1 MAGVYQVV
9 TGFRDGR
16 GNFWENVFHFNNS
29 ESPTASLW
37 HHAHDLAESFI
48 TSMGTTL
55 VALLG
60 NDNTWNV
67 CSAKKVSGAG
77 GPTAYGSVSSFGTGS
92 APGVTTAFAA
102 DIAVFPGGLKNRPG
116 HIYLGG
122 MYDGAI
128 VSGSW
133 VSGFQTAVDAFMTAL
148 AGFTTTTDG
157 CAITYGT
164 FTKSTKTC
172 TTMLS
177 SQLNIKVTGMN
188 KRTKPIT

>member
-1 MAGVYQVV
+1 
-9 TGFRDGR
+9 
-16 GNFWENVFHFNNS
+16 
-29 ESPTASLW
+29 
-37 HHAHDLAESFI
+37 
-48 TSMGTTL
+48 
-55 VALLG
+55 
-60 NDNTWNV
+60 
-67 CSAKKVSGAG
+67 
-77 GPTAYGSVSSFGTGS
+77 
-92 APGVTTAFAA
+92 
-102 DIAVFPGGLKNRPG
+102 
-116 HIYLGG
+116 

-148 AGFTTTTDG
+148 GGFTTTTDG